1 MSMGWSAARALRKS
15 VDGLQRV
22 LAIELLTAARA
33 VDMRDGNPAKGTA
46 AAIAALR
53 EVAEGPGTD
62 RYLSPEIEAVVELVV
77 NGSVLSAVED
87 AVGGLR

>member
-1 MSMGWSAARALRKS
+1 M
-15 VDGLQRV
+15 

-33 VDMRDGNPAKGTA
+33 VDMRDGEPAKGTA

-77 NGSVLSAVED
+77 NGAVVNAVENK
-87 AVGGLR
+87 VGALR